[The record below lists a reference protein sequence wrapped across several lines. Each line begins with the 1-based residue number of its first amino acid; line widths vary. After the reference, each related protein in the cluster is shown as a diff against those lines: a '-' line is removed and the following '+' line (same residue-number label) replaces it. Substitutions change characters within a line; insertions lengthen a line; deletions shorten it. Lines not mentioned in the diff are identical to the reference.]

1 MDSAGEGINFYR
13 SSTTWDRLYSYA
25 GTLYYAPNIATAT
38 HPGTRY
44 TVYHSGGA
52 TIPVSKGGTGSTTA
66 AGARTNLGVAVTQ
79 LYSGSLTS
87 GSTTFNYGDYN
98 FYVIIA
104 KPKSTAGIISLTVPK
119 AQLTTTAT
127 KYQVADETNYL
138 AFNLSYSGTTV
149 TLAYVGTSASGSVMK
164 VYGVN

>member
-1 MDSAGEGINFYR
+1 M
-13 SSTTWDRLYSYA
+13 
-25 GTLYYAPNIATAT
+25 
-38 HPGTRY
+38 
-44 TVYHSGGA
+44 
-52 TIPVSKGGTGSTTA
+52 SKGGTGSTTA